1 MEFNRKGFEVFRAD
15 VEDALK
21 NVAEKHGVSI
31 DCGKISYTEFD
42 FNMQLKVTK
51 SDGNIDGK
59 KLLFEQDYIFYG
71 FSKEDY
77 EREFFANGK
86 QFKLIGFNR
95 KSPKNCCSIYC
106 ITDGKTYKC
115 SDEMVKRAFN
125 DK

>member
-15 VEDALK
+15 VEAALK
-21 NVAEKHGVSI
+21 DVAEKHGVSI

-51 SDGNIDGK
+51 NDGNTNGK
-59 KLLFEQDYIFYG
+59 KLLFEQDCIFYG

-86 QFKLIGFNR
+86 
-95 KSPKNCCSIYC
+95 
-106 ITDGKTYKC
+106 
-115 SDEMVKRAFN
+115 
-125 DK
+125 

>member
-1 MEFNRKGFEVFRAD
+1 MEFNRKGFEVFRVD
-15 VEDALK
+15 VEAALK

-51 SDGNIDGK
+51 NDGNTDGK
-59 KLLFEQDYIFYG
+59 KLLFEQDCILYG

-86 QFKLIGFNR
+86 QFKLVGFNR

-106 ITDGKTYKC
+106 ITDGKTYQC
-115 SDEMVKRAFN
+115 SAEMVKRAFN